1 MYVLGQEWGGGQL
14 TGLWG
19 RVSGREEVQAE
30 ERISSLE
37 NVGRKVKEKNRTVM
51 VMVLLIKINN
61 HKGTGIVNS
70 YPGSGD
76 V

>member
-37 NVGRKVKEKNRTVM
+37 NVGRKVKEKNRMVM
-51 VMVLLIKINN
+51 VMVLIKMNN